1 MANAKLLRRRRS
13 TGTLS
18 AYAVELTRFERRE
31 GIKDCRHER
40 LEVRHTGGWRTDKSH
55 TDGREGEILLEL
67 DAPVHCDQRVVL
79 AFHTPQKL
87 AVRDARPATP
97 GHRIHIVAL
106 ERSGE
111 V

>member
-1 MANAKLLRRRRS
+1 
-13 TGTLS
+13 
-18 AYAVELTRFERRE
+18 
-31 GIKDCRHER
+31 
-40 LEVRHTGGWRTDKSH
+40 
-55 TDGREGEILLEL
+55 
-67 DAPVHCDQRVVL
+67 VL

-87 AVRDARPATP
+87 AVRDARPAQP